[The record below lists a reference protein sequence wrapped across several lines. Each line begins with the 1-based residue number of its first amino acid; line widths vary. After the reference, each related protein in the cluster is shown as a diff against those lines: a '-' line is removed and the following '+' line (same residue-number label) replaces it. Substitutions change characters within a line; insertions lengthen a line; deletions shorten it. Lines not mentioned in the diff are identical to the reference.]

1 MKYTEM
7 CGERVSALGYGT
19 MRFPCLPTGAIDEE
33 KTKGLIDLAVKAGV
47 NYFDTAHPYHGG
59 MSERVI
65 GKLLSAYPR
74 DSYFLADKYPGHQIL
89 EAYDPAA
96 TFEEQLQKC
105 GVDYFDFY
113 LLHNVCENSIEV
125 YESERWG
132 IIPYFVEQKRLGRI
146 KHLGFSTHAR
156 PETLKAF
163 LDRHGNE
170 MEFCQIQMNYL
181 DYTLQDAKQKY
192 ELLTERGIPIVVME
206 PVRGGRLSRL
216 DEAMERELF
225 GRRPTESISSW
236 SFRFLQAFPNIKVVL
251 SGMTTIEQ
259 LTDNINTFS
268 GGVPLSEEEKEL
280 LLFFAEKMK
289 GAVPCTACRYCCEG
303 CPMGLD
309 IPTLVHAYNDAHF
322 DAVGFTVGMQID
334 ALPEDKKPS
343 ACIGCGACTKAC
355 PQGIDIPSVLRGL
368 VEILPKLP
376 NWAAICKKRAEEAA
390 KNAAKE
396 ETK

>member
-1 MKYTEM
+1 MKYTVM
-7 CGERVSALGYGT
+7 CGEKVSALGYGT
-19 MRFPCLPTGAIDEE
+19 MRFPCLPSGAIDEE
-33 KTKGLIDLAVKAGV
+33 KTKKLIDHAVRSGV

-65 GKLLSAYPR
+65 GRLLSAYPR

-89 EAYDPAA
+89 DEYDPAA
-96 TFEEQLQKC
+96 LFEEQLQKC

-113 LLHNVCENSIEV
+113 LLHNVCENSMEV
-125 YESERWG
+125 YESEKWG
-132 IIPYFVEQKRLGRI
+132 IIPYFAEQKRRGRI

-156 PETLKAF
+156 PDTLKAF
-163 LDRHGNE
+163 LDRHGDE

-192 ELLTERGIPIVVME
+192 EMLTERGIPIVVME
-206 PVRGGRLSRL
+206 PVRGGRLSKL
-216 DEAMERELF
+216 DESMEKELF
-225 GRRPTESISSW
+225 ARRPNESVSSW

-251 SGMTTIEQ
+251 SGMTTEEQ
-259 LTDNINTFS
+259 LRDNINTFS
-268 GGVPLSEEEKEL
+268 GGVPLSEEEKGL

-289 GAVPCTACRYCCEG
+289 AAVPCTACRYCCEG

-309 IPTLVHAYNDAHF
+309 IPMLVHAYNDAKF

-334 ALPEDKKPS
+334 ALPENKKPS

-355 PQGIDIPSVLRGL
+355 PQGIDIPAVLRGL

-376 NWAAICKKRAEEAA
+376 NWAAICKKRAEEAK
-390 KNAAKE
+390 KNARKE